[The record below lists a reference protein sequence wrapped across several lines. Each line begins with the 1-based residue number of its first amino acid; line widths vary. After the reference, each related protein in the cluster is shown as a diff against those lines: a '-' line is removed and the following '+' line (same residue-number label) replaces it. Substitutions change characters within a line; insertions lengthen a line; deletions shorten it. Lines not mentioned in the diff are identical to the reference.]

1 MAEKG
6 EALRRERIVSL
17 TSVSLCEDHA
27 SNRLKTGRPI
37 NAADLTRVPMTSIDH
52 IDLNLLRVFQAIV
65 EERSLTKAG
74 ERLALSQPA
83 VSYSL
88 GRLRTLFDDP
98 LFIRTRAGMQPTPVA
113 LELADIVGRALDT
126 VRQAL
131 RYAERFDPATSTRTF
146 RLSLSDAGEMAYLP
160 ALCAALQ
167 KAAPRVKLVVE
178 PMRVE
183 EMEEALRSS
192 RLDFA
197 IGNLPLLLPRTK
209 HGLLFEESYVCMTRN
224 RPDLPRGNEL
234 KLEQFLTASH
244 VQINSLE
251 HSHHALDDA
260 LRSQG
265 VGRNVALVLPHFV
278 AVPSVLAATDLLATL
293 PERLAHILNR
303 GDAFRIYALPVHVPK
318 AAVTMHWHEH
328 FNDDEGIVWMRGL
341 ITDILAGFT
350 KM

>member
-1 MAEKG
+1 
-6 EALRRERIVSL
+6 
-17 TSVSLCEDHA
+17 
-27 SNRLKTGRPI
+27 
-37 NAADLTRVPMTSIDH
+37 MTSIDH

-88 GRLRTLFDDP
+88 GRLRTLFDDT

-113 LELADIVGRALDT
+113 LELAEIVGRALDT

-131 RYAERFDPATSTRTF
+131 RYAERFDPATSTRSF

-167 KAAPRVKLVVE
+167 AAAPRVKLLVE
-178 PMRVE
+178 PLPVE
-183 EMEEALRSS
+183 EIEEALRSS

-197 IGNLPLLLPRTK
+197 LGNLPSLLPRTR
-209 HGLLFEESYVCMTRN
+209 HSLLFEESYVCMTRK
-224 RPDLPRGNEL
+224 RRDLPAGDTL
-234 KLEQFLTASH
+234 KLEQFLAASH
-244 VQINSLE
+244 VQVRSLE

-260 LRSQG
+260 LRAQG
-265 VGRNVALVLPHFV
+265 VGRNIALALPHFV
-278 AVPSVLAATDLLATL
+278 AVPGVLAATDYLATL

-303 GDAFRIYALPVHVPK
+303 GNAFRIYALPVRLPK
-318 AAVTMHWHEH
+318 AAVTMHWHENFH
-328 FNDDEGIVWMRGL
+328 DDEGIAWMRGL
-341 ITDILAGFT
+341 ISEILANFT
-350 KM
+350 KS